1 MILFRPADLTLGFE
15 ENICLVVVM
24 IDSFQIG
31 GGDDR
36 LGFEEDLSLLE
47 TLREF
52 LWGFDIGRWGY
63 VKGLHLSSSLFDLI
77 IHHQHQPVNHSGTNL
92 NGGYFWSF
100 FLYFS
105 VDYVCILIFYPFFPD
120 LILISSSTI
129 KTNHHHH
136 HSAPDFINLVCFYFF
151 KFLHFNLLFTYLIV
165 VNFSDSYFFLKF

>member
-52 LWGFDIGRWGY
+52 LWGFDI
-63 VKGLHLSSSLFDLI
+63 D
-77 IHHQHQPVNHSGTNL
+77 
-92 NGGYFWSF
+92 
-100 FLYFS
+100 
-105 VDYVCILIFYPFFPD
+105 
-120 LILISSSTI
+120 
-129 KTNHHHH
+129 
-136 HSAPDFINLVCFYFF
+136 
-151 KFLHFNLLFTYLIV
+151 
-165 VNFSDSYFFLKF
+165 